1 MEGKQAIMI
10 FKDYYRILE
19 LNNNKVTLNQIKE
32 NYRELAKKYHP
43 DVNIGNPKAEERFK
57 DINEAYR
64 VLSDSASKRKYD
76 RMWNNHI
83 GKKKNYEESK
93 KIQSS
98 IKNDFFQM
106 FFGNLKVEEKE
117 KTKPKKKVP
126 VKGENIETEINI
138 TIEEAFKGLEKKLS
152 LRTINRKN
160 EDIYYK
166 SSSRN

>member
-1 MEGKQAIMI
+1 MI

-19 LNNNKVTLNQIKE
+19 LNNNKVSLNQIRE

-43 DVNIGNPKAEERFK
+43 DVNIGNPRAEERFK

-64 VLSDSASKRKYD
+64 VLSDTASKRKYD

-93 KIQSS
+93 RTQGS
-98 IKNDFFQM
+98 IRSDFFQM
-106 FFGNLKVEEKE
+106 FFGNLRDEEQEEKP
-117 KTKPKKKVP
+117 KAKKKIP
-126 VKGENIETEINI
+126 VKGENIETEINV

-152 LRTINRKN
+152 LRTVNRKN
-160 EDIYYK
+160 ENFYYK
-166 SSSRN
+166 STCRD

>member
-1 MEGKQAIMI
+1 MI

-19 LNNNKVTLNQIKE
+19 LNNNEVTLNQIKE

-117 KTKPKKKVP
+117 KT
-126 VKGENIETEINI
+126 T
-138 TIEEAFKGLEKKLS
+138 
-152 LRTINRKN
+152 RCQ
-160 EDIYYK
+160 
-166 SSSRN
+166 